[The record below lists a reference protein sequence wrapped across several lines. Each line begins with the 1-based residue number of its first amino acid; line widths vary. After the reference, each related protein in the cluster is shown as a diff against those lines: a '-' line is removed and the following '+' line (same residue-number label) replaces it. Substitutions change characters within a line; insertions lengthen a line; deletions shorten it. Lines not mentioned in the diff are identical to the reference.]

1 MVSNINILDPFNRIQ
16 PGPFISQYQD
26 WIIFTLLLFF
36 FWAVAGIALRKK
48 FEESRHLRVLVT
60 VLALML
66 AVGTYYSIYQGWL
79 HFSLQGLGLFGAI
92 LVLII
97 IFFIIFGLM
106 RGYGMHLSNALPL
119 GFGLFYMS
127 LWAIS
132 PNILHNLQRIFPP
145 INGILAILFIV
156 SVIKVMFSFFRHT
169 KPGGLAMRPQ
179 LQTSYGSG
187 SDIAEIE
194 RDLTFG
200 KKIGKWMKG
209 KTMKLTRMEIRTITH
224 MEDYIQQVIK
234 IIKTHGNN
242 LSPNKITEISK
253 AILKIRKSETIFK
266 KGLNRINDHLSRYQV
281 VERKDLAVLERRL
294 SATKDKAKTALIK
307 DEIYY
312 HHKIIEAEKF
322 MQQYEQPVLEF
333 TDAFNG
339 LLGISIEK
347 LEAGHPGE
355 ALPHLEFIMKKLFQM
370 KPIFEKQAEIEKYIL
385 KLNKRK
391 VDDFKKEKVRI
402 KGK

>member
-16 PGPFISQYQD
+16 PGPFISRYQD

-92 LVLII
+92 LVLVI

-106 RGYGMHLSNALPL
+106 RGYGMRLSNALPL
-119 GFGLFYMS
+119 GFGLFYIS

-145 INGILAILFIV
+145 LNGILAILFIV
-156 SVIKVMFSFFRHT
+156 SVVKILFSFYRHT
-169 KPGGLAMRPQ
+169 KPGGLAMGSQ
-179 LQTSYGSG
+179 LQSSYGSG

-224 MEDYIQQVIK
+224 MEDYIRQVIK
-234 IIKTHGNN
+234 IIRTHGNH
-242 LSPNKITEISK
+242 LSPGEITKISK
-253 AILKIRKSETIFK
+253 AVVKIRKSEIIFK
-266 KGLNRINDHLSRYQV
+266 KGLNRINKHLSQYQT
-281 VERKDLAVLERRL
+281 VEKKDLAVLNRRL
-294 SATKDKAKTALIK
+294 AATEDKAKAALIK

-312 HHKIIEAEKF
+312 HHKIVEAEKF

-333 TDAFNG
+333 ADAFNG
-339 LLGISIEK
+339 LLGTSIEK
-347 LEAGHPGE
+347 LEVGHPRE
-355 ALPHLEFIMKKLFQM
+355 ALPHLEFISKKLFQM
-370 KPIFEKQAEIEKYIL
+370 KPVFEKQIEIEKYL
-385 KLNKRK
+385 LRLNKRK
-391 VDDFKKEKVRI
+391 VDDLKKEKSD
-402 KGK
+402 G